1 MESHSWVAT
10 RKLRLVMGVSA
21 LEWVSQVSWGSFT
34 LRDVQDLPGQGP
46 EQPHL
51 DLGSAQLVSRGL
63 EQRPAGVPSSR
74 HLPLGLWAT
83 SLWCLW
89 VIYFAVLGKGT
100 RMYKKRGLEYY
111 NRPLTPSSSTGKV
124 CSGAAN
130 IEGAALLKIVSMESV
145 VCPSSASRV
154 RRCPSHSQKEERS
167 VLHFVILHW
176 ALPTCVSKR
185 SRGPPLG
192 RLKDSSEI
200 FRWICY
206 ILTVILVCPQESF
219 YD

>member
-1 MESHSWVAT
+1 MVHGVTFMSCNKEIMTGNGCFCTGMGAPGQLGKLHSLRCSGLTWT
-10 RKLRLVMGVSA
+10 RSWAAPSRFGVSPA
-21 LEWVSQVSWGSFT
+21 
-34 LRDVQDLPGQGP
+34 
-46 EQPHL
+46 
-51 DLGSAQLVSRGL
+51 VSRGL
-63 EQRPAGVPSSR
+63 EPRPAGVPSSR
-74 HLPLGLWAT
+74 RLPLGLWAT

-89 VIYFAVLGKGT
+89 VICFAVLSKGT
-100 RMYKKRGLEYY
+100 CMYIKRGLEYY

-154 RRCPSHSQKEERS
+154 RRRPSHSQKEEHG

-200 FRWICY
+200 FK
-206 ILTVILVCPQESF
+206 
-219 YD
+219 